1 MFHLFNLHLTGR
13 AAVTQCSVG
22 RLCPLTPCP
31 AWWYLNDIQ
40 KSFSQQT
47 ARDSKRRASKEGGA
61 LSKDG
66 QPVSI
71 GGSGDAE
78 PVECVWCKTKTR
90 RASVRR
96 KVAGA
101 ASSSPWDRMVIYRKC
116 VDDVCEGPVAGFL
129 SVDLSGIQHKRLHM
143 SSIQR
148 SRDAAS
154 LLCHCK
160 CMCEAENGSQT
171 VFMPSTMLFLRTL
184 MVPVRGLCHCVQASV
199 EKEKRRPSHMHM
211 IITICTS
218 NVFCVGLSQWACFS
232 SVCKYIPFVE
242 NEKR

>member
-1 MFHLFNLHLTGR
+1 MTFKNLFFHSKLLATPKGGR
-13 AAVTQCSVG
+13 QRRVALCLRMGSPSATAAVEMLNRWSVSDG
-22 RLCPLTPCP
+22 R
-31 AWWYLNDIQ
+31 
-40 KSFSQQT
+40 
-47 ARDSKRRASKEGGA
+47 RRWASA
-61 LSKDG
+61 
-66 QPVSI
+66 
-71 GGSGDAE
+71 
-78 PVECVWCKTKTR
+78 
-90 RASVRR
+90 RR

-101 ASSSPWDRMVIYRKC
+101 ASSSPWDRMVIYREC

-171 VFMPSTMLFLRTL
+171 VFIPSTMLFLHTL

-199 EKEKRRPSHMHM
+199 EKDKRRPYHMHM

-218 NVFCVGLSQWACFS
+218 NVFCVGPSQWACFS

-242 NEKR
+242 NEKW